1 MTVNKWP
8 AIFIVSLS
16 FQDLAFL
23 SPRWFGGVMR
33 RSGVAKFPNSVQL
46 FKFCQKVLMDQ
57 KGAKV
62 HDQEV
67 GGILN
72 FNPSDCSHWK
82 RGEKNV
88 KSVFALAKL
97 ADVLGLEVSLVHD
110 IASGHSRLE
119 EAYYEYKEGQTYHA
133 TIKKALEGGIEGLNK
148 ARTMVEAFVNS
159 LHDKAEFSTPPLY
172 LPEILRF
179 FPFITIQ
186 PIEMMDKLSRI
197 LRKKPGQYTIHFR
210 KGELKPQTRMSM
222 AKDIARIIFEG
233 ERQRFPEL
241 GPQKDHLVAFEE
253 MVFTANLLAP
263 KSMLIEEMS
272 KMDSRRNM
280 ISELSAMF
288 WVPKSLI
295 GFQLQDTVRSGQ
307 KVFMS
312 IEADKALDSVWSE
325 TKFMPL

>member
-1 MTVNKWP
+1 
-8 AIFIVSLS
+8 
-16 FQDLAFL
+16 
-23 SPRWFGGVMR
+23 MR

-57 KGAKV
+57 KGSKI

-97 ADVLGLEVSLVHD
+97 AEALGLEVSLIHD
-110 IASGHSRLE
+110 VASGYSKLD
-119 EAYYEYKEGQTYHA
+119 EAYFEYKQGQAYRSV
-133 TIKKALEGGIEGLNK
+133 INK
-148 ARTMVEAFVNS
+148 AMESGAESVGKAREAVEKFVVS
-159 LHDKAEFSTPPLY
+159 LHERAEFSTAPLY

-179 FPFITIQ
+179 FPFITMQ

-197 LRKKPGQYTIHFR
+197 LRKKPGQYMIHFQ
-210 KGELKPQTRMSM
+210 KGELKPQTRMSV
-222 AKDIARIIFEG
+222 ARDVARIIFEG
-233 ERQRFPEL
+233 ERQRFEEL
-241 GPQKDHLVAFEE
+241 GPKVETLIPFEE

-263 KSMLIEEMS
+263 KPMLIEEMS
-272 KMDSRRNM
+272 KLDSRRNI
-280 ISELSAMF
+280 ISELSSMF

-307 KVFMS
+307 KVPLSFR
-312 IEADKALDSVWSE
+312 ENLQNDSASRAAGSE
-325 TKFMPL
+325 RQDLTLS

>member
-1 MTVNKWP
+1 
-8 AIFIVSLS
+8 
-16 FQDLAFL
+16 
-23 SPRWFGGVMR
+23 MR

-46 FKFCQKVLMDQ
+46 FKFCQKVVMDQ

-97 ADVLGLEVSLVHD
+97 ADVLGLEVSLIHD

-119 EAYYEYKEGQTYHA
+119 EAYYEYKESQSYRA
-133 TIKKALEGGIEGLNK
+133 VIKKALEGGPESVDK
-148 ARTMVEAFVNS
+148 ARKTVEAFVDA
-159 LHDKAEFSTPPLY
+159 LHQKAEFSTPPLY
-172 LPEILRF
+172 LPEVLRF

-233 ERQRFPEL
+233 ERSRFEEL
-241 GPQKDHLVAFEE
+241 GPQQSHLVAFEE

-263 KSMLIEEMS
+263 KPMLIEEMS

-307 KVFMS
+307 KIYLNMEANRSLDKGMS
-312 IEADKALDSVWSE
+312 QVEADRPDLSIS
-325 TKFMPL
+325 